1 MHTKEKRAALGRV
14 ARCVAPALV
23 VQFIRCQRPGFTVNG
38 TGSLGSVIV
47 SSPVPVSMSMVTVLG
62 FNPKRFSALNAGSQ
76 SGTPSEVLPA
86 KTWTWSGVIAGAATS
101 ICCNCVCVCMTASLL
116 TCIKHLNVLLRTT
129 SIIYTIFIYLSI

>member
-1 MHTKEKRAALGRV
+1 MKRSLFKMCDNNHTIKIRIDIRNHCEKRPIFSPLCIRIIFPKLCTQKKKRAALGRV

-23 VQFIRCQRPGFTVNG
+23 VQFVRCQRPGFTVNG

-47 SSPVPVSMSMVTVLG
+47 SSPVPASMSMVTVLG

-86 KTWTWSGVIAGAATS
+86 KT
-101 ICCNCVCVCMTASLL
+101 L
-116 TCIKHLNVLLRTT
+116 T
-129 SIIYTIFIYLSI
+129 